1 MNLNYSKGS
10 TVVVTV
16 FGKNKVGNVVDRA
29 VSKRGIVHTIE
40 TEEGKIYE
48 SIFVNGTDSVYIN
61 SSLTAA
67 FTKSIDD
74 GNNETEVQEDK
85 E

>member
-1 MNLNYSKGS
+1 MNLDYSKGS
-10 TVVVTV
+10 TVVITV
-16 FGKNKVGNVVDRA
+16 FGKHKVGNVVDRA
-29 VSKRGIVHTIE
+29 VSKRGIAHTIE

-61 SSLTAA
+61 SSLTTA
-67 FTKSIDD
+67 FTKSIKD
-74 GNNETEVQEDK
+74 GDNETEVQEDK

>member
-10 TVVVTV
+10 TVVITV
-16 FGKNKVGNVVDRA
+16 FGKHKVGNVVDRA
-29 VSKRGIVHTIE
+29 VSKRGIAHTIE

-61 SSLTAA
+61 SSLTTA
-67 FTKSIDD
+67 FTKSIED
-74 GNNETEVQEDK
+74 GNNETDVQEDK

>member
-10 TVVVTV
+10 TVVITV
-16 FGKNKVGNVVDRA
+16 FGKHKVGNVVDRA

-40 TEEGKIYE
+40 TAEGKIYE

>member
-1 MNLNYSKGS
+1 MNLNYSKDS
-10 TVVVTV
+10 TVVITV
-16 FGKNKVGNVVDRA
+16 FGKHKVGNVVDSA
-29 VSKRGIVHTIE
+29 VSKMGIVHTIE

>member
-10 TVVVTV
+10 TVVITV
-16 FGKNKVGNVVDRA
+16 FGKHKVGNVVDRA
-29 VSKRGIVHTIE
+29 VSKRGIAHTIE

-61 SSLTAA
+61 SSLTTA
-67 FTKSIDD
+67 FTKSIED
-74 GNNETEVQEDK
+74 GDNETKVQEDK

>member
-10 TVVVTV
+10 TVVITV
-16 FGKNKVGNVVDRA
+16 FGKHKVGNVVDRA

-40 TEEGKIYE
+40 TEEGKNYE